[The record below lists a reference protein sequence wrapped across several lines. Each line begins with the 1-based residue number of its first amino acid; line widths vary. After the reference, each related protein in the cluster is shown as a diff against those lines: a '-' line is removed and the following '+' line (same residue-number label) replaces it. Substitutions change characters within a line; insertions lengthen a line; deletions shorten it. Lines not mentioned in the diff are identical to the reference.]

1 MVNTNSKFGKLNK
14 QELTRTLRDTILIGV
29 VTLLLSL
36 VEVIPQGDYGEWQ
49 FLIIQLSAFATILLN
64 RYLNI
69 LRV

>member
-1 MVNTNSKFGKLNK
+1 MENTNSPAGKLNK
-14 QELTRTLRDTILIGV
+14 QELTRTLRDTAIIGV

-36 VEVIPQGDYGEWQ
+36 MEVIPQGEYGEWQ

>member
-1 MVNTNSKFGKLNK
+1 MVNTKSPVGKLNK
-14 QELTRTLRDTILIGV
+14 QELLRTLRDTALIGV
-29 VTLLLSL
+29 VTIVLTL

-49 FLIIQLSAFATILLN
+49 FLIIELSAFATILLN